1 MLSLS
6 CAAKD
11 VVSTLLKRLPVYG
24 FDTIA
29 IAKLLTASL
38 QVACQSSNVKTTID
52 ATSIKQ
58 LKSLLQTLL
67 QRMAVMR
74 GSAVDVNKYS

>member
-1 MLSLS
+1 MLSVV
-6 CAAKD
+6 CTAKD
-11 VVSTLLKRLPVYG
+11 VLSTLLKRLPVVSS
-24 FDTIA
+24 FDT

-38 QVACQSSNVKTTID
+38 QVACQSSNVKPTID
-52 ATSIKQ
+52 AISIKQ

-67 QRMAVMR
+67 QRMAAIR